1 LRKAV
6 LSRRTRRGLAIVA
19 FLLVAAPM
27 SARAQA
33 APVTADVTIA
43 RNAPHARAQDFSQV
57 VVWLSPLDGEA
68 VPTKTGPPP
77 QIIQHNKTFDPHL
90 VVVQV
95 GQTVQFPNQ
104 DPFFHNIFSMYNGK
118 RFDLGL
124 YEAGST
130 RSVRFD
136 RPGVSYLFCNIHSE
150 MSAVVV
156 ALDTPYFAI
165 SDRAGHV
172 SIPDV
177 PDGRYQL
184 HVWYERSLP
193 DTLAPLSRQV
203 TISSLTRSLGAIRVT
218 ENPNFTFA
226 HKNKYGDD
234 YVPPPSDTYQHP

>member
-1 LRKAV
+1 MMAL
-6 LSRRTRRGLAIVA
+6 
-19 FLLVAAPM
+19 LLVAGPI
-27 SARAQA
+27 SARAQTP
-33 APVTADVTIA
+33 PVTAEVTIA
-43 RNAPHARAQDFSQV
+43 RPASHARAQDSSQV
-57 VVWLSPLDGEA
+57 VVWLSPLDGEP
-68 VPTKTGPPP
+68 VPTKSSPAP
-77 QIIQHNKTFDPHL
+77 QIIQHNKTFNPHL

-95 GQTVQFPNQ
+95 GQTVQFPNE

-165 SDRAGHV
+165 SDHAGHV

-177 PDGRYQL
+177 PDGRYEL

-193 DTLAPLSRQV
+193 DTLAPLSHSV
-203 TISSLTRSLGAIRVT
+203 TISSSTRSLGAIHVT

-226 HKNKYGDD
+226 HKNKYGED